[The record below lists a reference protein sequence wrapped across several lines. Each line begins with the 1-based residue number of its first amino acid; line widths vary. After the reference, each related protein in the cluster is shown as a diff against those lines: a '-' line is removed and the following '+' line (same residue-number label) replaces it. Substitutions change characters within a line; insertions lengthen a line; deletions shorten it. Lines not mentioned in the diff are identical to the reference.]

1 VLALKLRWECFA
13 YGGMVV
19 LFSGRNCCA
28 CSKIRGISVC
38 RATYVV
44 FMNGGGTTC
53 VLHTFFYHP
62 KCYTPLL
69 MARTEIRD
77 SVFW

>member
-1 VLALKLRWECFA
+1 MLALKLRWECFA